1 MSFVSSHFDD
11 APFLAILRG
20 ITPSEVL
27 PVAEALVEA
36 GIRAIEVPL
45 NSPQPFVSVARL
57 AKAYGD
63 DILIGAGT
71 VLSATEVARVHEAG
85 GRLVVSPNCD
95 PSVIAETVR
104 RDMFSIPGV
113 FTPTEAF
120 SALAAGATALKYFPA
135 EAGGPAVI
143 RAWRAVL
150 PNAVP
155 IVVTGGVSP
164 DTAQAWLDAGADVL
178 ALGSSLYRPGT
189 TPAAAAETASR
200 LFEACRRQ
208 ADA

>member
-1 MSFVSSHFDD
+1 MSFISPYFDG

-20 ITPSEVL
+20 ITPEEVL

-71 VLSATEVARVHEAG
+71 VLSASEVAQVHEAG
-85 GRLVVSPNCD
+85 GRLIVSPNCD
-95 PSVIAETVR
+95 PAVIAETVR
-104 RDMFSIPGV
+104 RDMFSVPGV

-120 SALAAGATALKYFPA
+120 SARAAGARPPPRRSPA
-135 EAGGPAVI
+135 ARHP
-143 RAWRAVL
+143 L
-150 PNAVP
+150 
-155 IVVTGGVSP
+155 
-164 DTAQAWLDAGADVL
+164 AWLRGRCR
-178 ALGSSLYRPGT
+178 SLT
-189 TPAAAAETASR
+189 LS
-200 LFEACRRQ
+200 
-208 ADA
+208 